1 MAIDERKWTPC
12 PISTGTEPFRDERG
26 TISLGTIIILFLLIA
41 VAGLIFY
48 RLISTDKKIQLALGN
63 SSSSVSEPHHY
74 RISPPLSPTSATV
87 DDNNTAQQSND
98 EMLPTLS
105 RSVDD
110 TPPVPADGGDPH
122 TTERVERGAGLKD
135 DMSETIGNA
144 SFSSGEDTDGGDIA
158 DTNSS
163 GEDADDRVMSDT
175 KLDSQPESLA
185 PAKFGDAITSPAREP
200 ETLYMKVPVGRVRK
214 APSMDADIFFY
225 LKKSDRV
232 SVLDTRDGW
241 YLIETTDGR
250 RGWAHGMLFSMD
262 APQHQ
267 AGADNN
273 LIRAILVETP
283 GPNRRGVHIV
293 LSDYHLPRT
302 MVLEGERPRVVCD
315 FYGLHLSSGIK
326 KEVEYGT
333 GLVRAVRVGT
343 HLGENPKIRIVVDLV
358 PEHDYIVEQRFIL
371 EENVYLLDIRLK

>member
-12 PISTGTEPFRDERG
+12 PISTGTEPFKDERG
-26 TISLGTIIILFLLIA
+26 TISLGTIIILFMLIA

-48 RLISTDKKIQLALGN
+48 RLFSTDKKNQLALGN

-74 RISPPLSPTSATV
+74 RISPPPSATV

-98 EMLPTLS
+98 EMLPSLS
-105 RSVDD
+105 RSADD
-110 TPPVPADGGDPH
+110 TLVPADVGDTH
-122 TTERVERGAGLKD
+122 TTEKVEPGTGLKED
-135 DMSETIGNA
+135 ISETVGNA
-144 SFSSGEDTDGGDIA
+144 SFSSGEDTDEGDIA
-158 DTNSS
+158 DTNPDSRPGPLEPTIP
-163 GEDADDRVMSDT
+163 GEAT
-175 KLDSQPESLA
+175 A
-185 PAKFGDAITSPAREP
+185 PPPREL

-241 YLIETTDGR
+241 YLIEATDGR
-250 RGWAHGMLFSMD
+250 KGWAHGMLFSMD
-262 APQHQ
+262 APQRQ

-283 GPNRRGVHIV
+283 GPNRRAVHIV